1 MAEQDFDT
9 SDMYAVHDAL
19 RHEFARLPIT
29 VKAVA
34 EGDAERA
41 AIVGG
46 HVLLMVDF
54 LHVHHSGED
63 ETVWPLLRE
72 RSPESEEL
80 VDDMEIQHA
89 LIHAASEMA
98 RTQAQEW
105 MDSPGNQE
113 RAALHTTLIALEREM
128 LKHLA
133 MEAQEVLPLVGRYF
147 TAEEY
152 AKVGE
157 HSRAHIPQERMPI
170 VLGLIL
176 DNTSKERGDA
186 IVNSM
191 PPEAIAAFEQ
201 FGRPAYAEY
210 KAHITAY

>member
-1 MAEQDFDT
+1 MAEQEIET
-9 SDMYAVHDAL
+9 TDMYAVHDAL

-34 EGDAERA
+34 EGDAARA
-41 AIVGG
+41 AVVGQ
-46 HVLLMVDF
+46 HVVLMVDF

-72 RSPESEEL
+72 RSPETDEL

-89 LIHAASEMA
+89 LIHAASQMA
-98 RTQAQEW
+98 REQAEAW
-105 MDSPGNQE
+105 MASPGIQE
-113 RAALHTTLIALEREM
+113 RSALHTTLIALEREM

-133 MEAQEVLPLVGRYF
+133 TEEQEVLPLVGKYF

-157 HSRAHIPQERMPI
+157 HSRAHVPQERMPI

-176 DNTSKERGDA
+176 DNTSKERGEA
-186 IVNSM
+186 IMGSM

-210 KAHITAY
+210 KARITDY